1 MELERLAKR
10 IVCTVSNDL
19 SYDQRMIRICT
30 ALAEAG
36 YDVLLAGRELPDSVP
51 LKNEAFRQERLK
63 CIFLKGPLFYLELNL
78 RLFFLLIRSGCLAI
92 YSVDLDTVPGA
103 RLAQLFRR
111 KLWIF
116 DAHEF
121 FTEVPEVVDRPVV
134 KRIWSQVE
142 RMILNRADLV
152 ITVSDSIANVFKKS
166 AKSHVVVIRNVPFLR
181 SRSVNHMKKNLK
193 KLIYQGALNEGRCV
207 EAYIE
212 ALTELEDVE
221 LILAGEGD
229 LSTSLRDLSRRLK
242 VEDRVHFLGRVDPD
256 VLWEHTCSADLG
268 LNVLEHKGQSYYYSL
283 SNKCFDYM
291 QAGIPQLCSDFPEY
305 RTLNDTWDCMVFAE
319 PDAHDIAEKIKW
331 LLHDRETYNK
341 MAQNAELAAN
351 QLNWEIEKL
360 KLQSV
365 YESIG

>member
-1 MELERLAKR
+1 
-10 IVCTVSNDL
+10 
-19 SYDQRMIRICT
+19 MIRMCT
-30 ALAEAG
+30 AMAEAG
-36 YDVLLAGRELPDSVP
+36 YDVLLAGRLLPDSIP
-51 LKNEAFRQERLK
+51 LKDKAFQQKRLK
-63 CIFLKGPLFYLELNL
+63 CVFLKGPLFYLELNL
-78 RLFFLLIRSGCLAI
+78 RIFFMLMHSECDAI

-103 RLAQLFRR
+103 RLAQAFRR
-111 KLWIF
+111 KRWIF

-121 FTEVPEVVDRPVV
+121 FTEVPEVVNRPLI
-134 KRIWSQVE
+134 KRIWKQVE
-142 RMILNRADLV
+142 RMILNKADLV

-181 SRSVNHMKKNLK
+181 SRSVKHMKKNLK

-229 LSTSLRDLSRRLK
+229 LSMALRALSQRLK
-242 VEDRVHFLGRVDPD
+242 VEDRVHFLGRLDPEQ
-256 VLWEHTCSADLG
+256 LWEHTCSAAIG

-305 RTLNDTWDCMVFAE
+305 RVLNENWDCMVFAAPE
-319 PDAHDIAEKIKW
+319 AHDIAEKIKW
-331 LLHDRETYNK
+331 LLHDREAYHK